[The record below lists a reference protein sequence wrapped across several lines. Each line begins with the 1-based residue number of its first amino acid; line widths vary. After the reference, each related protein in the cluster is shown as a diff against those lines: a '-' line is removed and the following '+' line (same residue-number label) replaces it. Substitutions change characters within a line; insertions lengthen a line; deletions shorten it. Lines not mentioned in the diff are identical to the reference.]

1 MWKDVTDVYATLMNS
16 VKFRHKLTENT
27 VPLLRL
33 SVGKCCLLRYSP
45 YKVKSQKFFNVQG
58 SYVCKLVNVLF

>member
-1 MWKDVTDVYATLMNS
+1 MNS
-16 VKFRHKLTENT
+16 LMFGYKLTENT

-45 YKVKSQKFFNVQG
+45 YKVKSQRFCNVKG
-58 SYVCKLVNVLF
+58 SCVCKLVNALP